1 MSFIHERNETGSH
14 LGSLIFY
21 MCFLWVL
28 GAIAITIWNQI
39 FVRLFFSKILLP
51 LPYNLNGLTIGF
63 LMVFTVLLPFCGFA
77 AGIKEGH
84 HSPIVI
90 ALGTA
95 VITLPVWLFLWVF
108 IKRETVNRVNQ
119 QIARYNEL
127 VRQGVI
133 VPQRVDSEYQ
143 ATDV

>member
-1 MSFIHERNETGSH
+1 MSFIHERNDTGSH
-14 LGSLIFY
+14 LGGLLFS

-28 GAIAITIWNQI
+28 GAVAITIWNQI
-39 FVRLFFSKILLP
+39 FVRLFFSRILLP

-63 LMVFTVLLPFCGFA
+63 LMAFTALLPFCGFA
-77 AGIKEGH
+77 LGMKEGN

-90 ALGTA
+90 AFGTA
-95 VITLPVWLFLWVF
+95 AVTMPLWLMVWIFL
-108 IKRETVNRVNQ
+108 KRETVNRANQ

-133 VPQRVDSEYQ
+133 VPQRTDSEYQ

>member
-1 MSFIHERNETGSH
+1 MSFTYERNDTGSY
-14 LGSLIFY
+14 LGRLIFT

-39 FVRLFFSKILLP
+39 FVRLFFRKILLP

-63 LMVFTVLLPFCGFA
+63 LMVFAVLLPFCGFS
-77 AGIKEGH
+77 AGIREGY
-84 HSPIVI
+84 PPVLVI
-90 ALGTA
+90 IGT
-95 VITLPVWLFLWVF
+95 VVVTFPVLVFLWVF

-133 VPQRVDSEYQ
+133 VPPRNEAEYQ
-143 ATDV
+143 PTDV